1 MYELIKIIFLKNGT
15 VRTNKIKFW
24 RSIKRGQNMRQL
36 PKREEFL
43 FILLVSSQIE
53 CLISIFNKTS
63 ILNSMVKIENKQPN
77 HLQYLFYIQRAIYPA
92 ISPG

>member
-1 MYELIKIIFLKNGT
+1 
-15 VRTNKIKFW
+15 
-24 RSIKRGQNMRQL
+24 MRQL

-53 CLISIFNKTS
+53 CLISIFNKTN
-63 ILNSMVKIENKQPN
+63 ILNSMVKIENKQTN
-77 HLQYLFYIQRAIYPA
+77 HLLCRFNQLVFNIQRAIYPA

>member
-1 MYELIKIIFLKNGT
+1 
-15 VRTNKIKFW
+15 
-24 RSIKRGQNMRQL
+24 MRQL

-53 CLISIFNKTS
+53 CLISIFNKTN

-77 HLQYLFYIQRAIYPA
+77 HLLYLFYIQRAIYPA